1 MLHISTG
8 PQTRNRREF
17 LQIGTL
23 ALGGLALPDL
33 LETQAAMRAQGR
45 TVRNKSIVMLFL
57 TGGPSQIETFDPKM
71 MAPSDVRSITGEV
84 KTPLFGVTFGATF
97 SRMARLADRMAVV
110 RSFTHG
116 ESDHT
121 KAVQQVMRGG
131 NNVNDA
137 GLGSIVA
144 RLRGT
149 NHVETGMPT
158 QVYISAKEADKQ
170 FNKERLR
177 LLDAAGAGQM
187 GGAYGP
193 FPAGSGA
200 KLADNM
206 QLRIIQ
212 PRLDDRIALRRT
224 LDRLNRQIDIRG
236 TLGDFDKF
244 EAQALDILLGRAK
257 SAFDVTRED
266 PRLLARYDT
275 SHFAAGIHQDQASSL
290 GHQMLLARRLCEAGC
305 GFVTVHNPGWDMHG
319 GPTQYNMPNGMRE
332 LGGPVDHAV
341 SAFLEDV
348 GARGLSEEILLI
360 ITGEFGRT
368 TRIKDNGGR
377 DHWPRLSTLAFAG
390 GGLKM
395 GQVVGQS
402 NAHAGEPQSEPITL
416 DHLFATVMHTLFDVS
431 SLRLEANLPRDIAE
445 LLERGQ
451 PIPQLM

>member
-1 MLHISTG
+1 MLEIITG
-8 PQTRNRREF
+8 RDTSNRREF

-23 ALGGLALPDL
+23 ALGGLTLPHL
-33 LETQAAMRAQGR
+33 LETQAALRAQGR
-45 TVRNKSIVMLFL
+45 PERNKSIVMLFL

-84 KTPLFGVTFGATF
+84 KTPLPGVTFGATF
-97 SRMARLADRMAVV
+97 PLISQFADRMAVV
-110 RSFTHG
+110 RSFTHD

-121 KAVQQVMRGG
+121 RAVQQVMRGG
-131 NNVNDA
+131 NSVNNA
-137 GLGSIVA
+137 GLGSLTA

-149 NHVETGMPT
+149 NHADTGMPT
-158 QVYISAKEADKQ
+158 QVYLSENEVDKQ

-177 LLDAAGAGQM
+177 LLEAAGPGQM

-193 FPAGSGA
+193 FQAGGA
-200 KLADNM
+200 SESSNNM
-206 QLRIIQ
+206 QLRIAH
-212 PRLDDRIALRRT
+212 PRLDDRLALRRA
-224 LDRLNRQIDIRG
+224 LDRLNRQVDIHG
-236 TLGDFDKF
+236 TMGDFDKF
-244 EAQALDILLGRAK
+244 ESQAMDLLFGKSK
-257 SAFDVTRED
+257 SAFDVSLEA

-275 SHFAAGIHQDQASSL
+275 SRFAAGIHQDQSSSL

-305 GFVTVHNPGWDMHG
+305 GFVTVHNAGWDMHG

-332 LGGPVDHAV
+332 LGRPVDHAV

-348 GARGLSEEILLI
+348 HARGLNDRILLI

-368 TRIKDNGGR
+368 TRVKENGGR

-390 GGLKM
+390 GGLRM
-395 GQVVGQS
+395 GQVIGQS
-402 NAHAGEPQSEPITL
+402 SADAGEPQSDPVTL

-431 SLRLEANLPRDIAE
+431 RLRLEANLPRDIAA
-445 LLERGQ
+445 LLERER

>member
-1 MLHISTG
+1 MLQITTG
-8 PQTRNRREF
+8 PRSSNRREF

-23 ALGGLALPDL
+23 ALGGLALPGL
-33 LETQAAMRAQGR
+33 LETQAAIKAQGR
-45 TVRNKSIVMLFL
+45 SVKHKSIVMLFL

-71 MAPSDVRSITGEV
+71 TASSDVRSVNGEV

-97 SRMARLADRMAVV
+97 PKLAQLADRMAVV

-137 GLGSIVA
+137 SLGSIAA

-149 NHVETGMPT
+149 SHPDTGMPT
-158 QVYISAKEADKQ
+158 HVYVSAKEVDKQ

-177 LLDAAGAGQM
+177 LLGATGSGQM
-187 GGAYGP
+187 GRMYGP
-193 FPAGSGA
+193 FQTGGGA
-200 KLADNM
+200 EPVDNM
-206 QLRIIQ
+206 QLRIVQ
-212 PRLDDRIALRRT
+212 SRLDDRLALRRK
-224 LDRLNRQIDIRG
+224 LDDLSRQIEIRG
-236 TLGDFDKF
+236 VVGDADRF
-244 EAQALDILLGRAK
+244 EAQALDMLLGRSK
-257 SAFDVTRED
+257 SAFDVTQEN

-275 SHFAAGIHQDQASSL
+275 SHWVAGIHQDQGSTL

-305 GFVTVHNPGWDMHG
+305 GFVTIHNPGWDMHG
-319 GPTQYNMPNGMRE
+319 GPTQYNIPSGMRE
-332 LGGPVDHAV
+332 LGAPVDHAV

-348 GARGLSEEILLI
+348 EARGLSDNILLI

-368 TRIKDNGGR
+368 TRVKENGGR
-377 DHWPRLSTLAFAG
+377 DHWPRLSTLALAG
-390 GGLKM
+390 GGLNM

-402 NAHAGEPQSEPITL
+402 SADAGEPLSEPVSL

-431 SLRLEANLPRDIAE
+431 SLRLQSDLPRDIAE
-445 LLERGQ
+445 LLDRGQ
-451 PIPQLM
+451 PIPQLV